1 MPQLSNHPF
10 AFQGDNPFLETDLP
24 DSEAIYEPTPFGISA
39 LTNVDHLM
47 DEVFQDLEQM
57 LERGAVLPTDLHE
70 EPAPPPVSPAAP
82 LLMPSCLTS
91 PPTSAAG
98 AYLSAALANG
108 QIPTHLPANPA
119 LMAQEPLV
127 PLPNEAFAANQDLLN
142 DPDLGDLMNLEE
154 VTVPPRKSG
163 NGGIVLSAVLATLLI
178 TGGMFATVK
187 WRLYQMIPGMGTG
200 VTEASLPEASQ
211 SGKDQQFL
219 DYVGRSLNRIDR
231 TATRTGGTAPGT
243 LPSTVPGTLPGTIP
257 PPPPDLLT
265 VPSVVTIPP
274 VVGTVPAAK
283 PPVFGSFTSQ
293 PTPPRAVPGTVAAP
307 VAPVR
312 VAPARPPAAARTATA
327 QTATAQTAA
336 APTTVPRT
344 VPRTVPTL
352 PVVVSPSPIAA
363 AITPNLDPTETHAL
377 IGLLELGDRSA
388 ALLEVNGV
396 PQRIQVG
403 EKIGASGWQ
412 VVSITNQAALIQ
424 RNGEVRSI
432 YVGQQF

>member
-70 EPAPPPVSPAAP
+70 EPAPAPPSPAAP
-82 LLMPSCLTS
+82 LLTPACLTS

-119 LMAQEPLV
+119 LMAQEPLE
-127 PLPNEAFAANQDLLN
+127 PLPNEAFTANQDLLN
-142 DPDLGDLMNLEE
+142 DPDLGDLMNLEQ

-178 TGGMFATVK
+178 TGGMFATFK
-187 WRLYQMIPGMGTG
+187 WRLYRMIPGMGTG
-200 VTEASLPEASQ
+200 VTEAALPEASQ

-231 TATRTGGTAPGT
+231 TATRTNGVAPGT
-243 LPSTVPGTLPGTIP
+243 LPSTVPGTIPGTMP

-265 VPSVVTIPP
+265 VPSVVTVPP
-274 VVGTVPAAK
+274 VVGTIPAAK

-293 PTPPRAVPGTVAAP
+293 PATTPPRAVPGTVAAP
-307 VAPVR
+307 AAPVR
-312 VAPARPPAAARTATA
+312 VAPARPPAAVRPA
-327 QTATAQTAA
+327 AQTAA
-336 APTTVPRT
+336 APTTA
-344 VPRTVPTL
+344 PRTVPTL

-388 ALLEVNGV
+388 ALLEINGV

>member
-70 EPAPPPVSPAAP
+70 EPAPAPATPAAP
-82 LLMPSCLTS
+82 LLMPACLT
-91 PPTSAAG
+91 PPPSSAAA

-108 QIPTHLPANPA
+108 QMPTHLPANPA
-119 LMAQEPLV
+119 LLAEPLE
-127 PLPNEAFAANQDLLN
+127 PLPHEVFAANQDLLN
-142 DPDLGDLMNLEE
+142 DPDLGDLINLEQ

-163 NGGIVLSAVLATLLI
+163 GGIVLSAVLATLLI
-178 TGGMFATVK
+178 TGGLFATFK
-187 WRLYQMIPGMGTG
+187 FRLYQMIPGVGAG
-200 VTEASLPEASQ
+200 VTEAAVPGAAQ

-219 DYVGRSLNRIDR
+219 EYVGRSLNRIDR
-231 TATRTGGTAPGT
+231 TATRTEGTTAPVPG
-243 LPSTVPGTLPGTIP
+243 TVPGTVGTAP

-265 VPSVVTIPP
+265 VPSVVTVPP
-274 VVGTVPAAK
+274 IVGTVPAAK
-283 PPVFGSFTSQ
+283 PPVFGSFTTQ
-293 PTPPRAVPGTVAAP
+293 PATQPAIPPRAVPGTVAAP

-312 VAPARPPAAARTATA
+312 VAPARPPAAAARTAVPATRTA
-327 QTATAQTAA
+327 
-336 APTTVPRT
+336 PS
-344 VPRTVPTL
+344 L
-352 PVVVSPSPIAA
+352 PVVTAPPSPIAT
-363 AITPNLDPTETHAL
+363 AITPNLDPSETHAL